1 LPETNAL
8 VKKEAGEVTAP
19 ETTRGGIYYTPRV
32 DIYESADEVVLQCD
46 MPGVKPQDVDV
57 RFEKGEL
64 SLYGKVQPRQAPAEY
79 LDEEYGIGD
88 FYRSFAVAAE
98 TDAEKIAADYRDGV
112 LTVHLAK
119 QERVKPKRIA
129 VKSS

>member
-8 VKKEAGEVTAP
+8 VKKEAGEVTTP

-64 SLYGKVQPRQAPAEY
+64 SLYGKVPPRQAPAEY

-88 FYRSFAVAAE
+88 YYRSFAIAPE
-98 TDAEKIAADYRDGV
+98 IDTEKISAEYRDGI
-112 LTVHLAK
+112 LTLHLPK

-129 VKSS
+129 VRG